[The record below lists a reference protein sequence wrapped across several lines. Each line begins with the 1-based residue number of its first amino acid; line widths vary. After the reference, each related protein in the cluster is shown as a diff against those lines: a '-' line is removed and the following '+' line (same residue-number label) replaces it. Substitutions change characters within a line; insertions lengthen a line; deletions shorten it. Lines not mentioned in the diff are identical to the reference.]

1 MKTRTTTTPALPPAP
16 TDQRPVCTKCG
27 GRNIPFAAIAR
38 DAGHRGEA
46 IAAARAFLEA
56 SGRDTPGRD
65 APHAW
70 CAWHRIAW
78 LSVLRA
84 AAIDAGHG
92 DGDAPRW
99 RGMSTA
105 ALAAELDELT
115 APPAAI

>member
-1 MKTRTTTTPALPPAP
+1 MNAATHRELVNFTHAANALRQLDPVAVPP
-16 TDQRPVCTKCG
+16 
-27 GRNIPFAAIAR
+27 IPFAAIAR

-56 SGRDTPGRD
+56 IGRDTAGHD
-65 APHAW
+65 APFSW

-92 DGDAPRW
+92 HEDAPRW
-99 RGMSTA
+99 HRMTTA
-105 ALAAELDELT
+105 ELAAELDELT
-115 APPAAI
+115 AQAAA